1 MSARRRAEN
10 RERREIAHATFGDA
24 PLCAIPGCGRL
35 ADDVHEPLTRA
46 RGGSIT
52 DPSNMVPLCRDCHD
66 VVQRGPQWA
75 YDLGPMVHSW
85 AGGEAACPP
94 TAPTL
99 PRFPP
104 TRAASPCPPQPK
116 RSAPSR
122 CRCAPC
128 WTTT

>member
-1 MSARRRAEN
+1 MRRGQPRARRTRLTARKGLTRRTELTTTTELARVTPLRPMSARRRAEN

-75 YDLGPMVHSW
+75 YDLGLMVHSW
-85 AGGEAACPP
+85 DGGDAA
-94 TAPTL
+94 
-99 PRFPP
+99 
-104 TRAASPCPPQPK
+104 
-116 RSAPSR
+116 
-122 CRCAPC
+122 
-128 WTTT
+128 